1 MASHLTGS
9 EKLLEIRTAHID
21 LIIKCKGRPAVCT
34 WEAGAASS
42 SLRVY
47 GADIKSISIP
57 VQGIAENYADH
68 KGIARHELC
77 VLPLFFEQTDYVVT
91 IQSKNG
97 EPVQFR
103 SNNNLVEESLSYVKD
118 DDPTLLNGVI
128 NYGSSVGFSDL
139 TVFASGRQVLFVRI
153 EVYPTKLSYRD
164 DYQEMMADINNMV
177 SESILD
183 FMKKTYQVFVPD
195 HKRNDVPAVF
205 FTILQSIYDKYLRA
219 ANRILAVP
227 HHKLITEH
235 EVMPHYKATRTDI
248 RSEKWL
254 RKHPEYVIRR
264 DGRIMAE
271 KVLAVNKQI
280 TYDTQENRLVKFML
294 QETVRRIEDF
304 TRRYKDST
312 QKPNENI
319 LVGAARM
326 SRELRRLLTTTF
338 LSEVSERNAAKSMSL
353 VFGMAP
359 GYRELYKYY
368 LMLQNGISVGGD
380 IFHMSV
386 RDTAL
391 LYEYWCFIKLYDIL
405 RSRYTLKSPDIIK
418 VDRKGVTV
426 DLVKGRPSRVTFLNT
441 KTGER
446 IYLAY
451 NPSETVTQTV
461 NQKPDNV
468 LELEKKGSVS
478 AYKYVF
484 DAKYRIEMNP
494 DSQYYPDTKPGP
506 KVDDINTMHR
516 YRDSIVYANPSSR
529 FTFEKTMFGAYIL
542 FPYAREEEYREHRFY
557 KSIESVNIGGLPF
570 LPSATSLVTEL
581 LDELVS
587 DSPES
592 AFERATL
599 PVGIE
604 ERLRSVDWSRRDVL
618 IGLVP
623 DEEHLELFTDNRM
636 YFTRRFDEAH
646 LPVRYVA
653 LYEKGKGISRYGEV
667 KNWRM
672 VAGKELP
679 GSGQHKPE
687 MYHVFDILK
696 WHTLAT
702 PISIAEYGP
711 SPVAYTNFFLLTNS
725 SSYSELFLKN
735 EDEYRFFAGLRRMT
749 DKAVLEDGD
758 EATAFEFEG
767 LKVLL
772 EKKTIYVVN
781 EGELVEQG
789 TVQKFERHPNRTFR
803 RLMKYAE
810 ELKDAQAKN
819 AQEMKEEAA
828 EAVSVGDGVDGG
840 KWSTRAKKNQ

>member
-1 MASHLTGS
+1 
-9 EKLLEIRTAHID
+9 
-21 LIIKCKGRPAVCT
+21 
-34 WEAGAASS
+34 
-42 SLRVY
+42 
-47 GADIKSISIP
+47 
-57 VQGIAENYADH
+57 
-68 KGIARHELC
+68 
-77 VLPLFFEQTDYVVT
+77 
-91 IQSKNG
+91 
-97 EPVQFR
+97 
-103 SNNNLVEESLSYVKD
+103 
-118 DDPTLLNGVI
+118 
-128 NYGSSVGFSDL
+128 
-139 TVFASGRQVLFVRI
+139 
-153 EVYPTKLSYRD
+153 
-164 DYQEMMADINNMV
+164 
-177 SESILD
+177 
-183 FMKKTYQVFVPD
+183 MKKTYQVFVPD

-235 EVMPHYKATRTDI
+235 EVMPHYKAARTDA

-254 RKHPEYVIRR
+254 RKHPEYVKRC
-264 DGRIMAE
+264 DGRILAE

-294 QETVRRIEDF
+294 QSTVRRIEDF
-304 TRRYKDST
+304 TRRYQNST
-312 QKPNENI
+312 QKPDENI
-319 LVGAARM
+319 IAGAARM
-326 SRELRRLLTTTF
+326 SRELKRLLSTTF

-368 LMLQNGISVGGD
+368 LMLQNGIAVGGD

-386 RDTAL
+386 RDTAQ

-426 DLVKGRPSRVTFLNT
+426 DLVKGRPSKMTFLNT

-451 NPSETVTQTV
+451 NPSESVTQTV
-461 NQKPDNV
+461 NQRPDNV
-468 LELEKKGSVS
+468 LELEKKGSS
-478 AYKYVF
+478 TSYKYVF
-484 DAKYRIEMNP
+484 DAKYRIEMTP
-494 DSQYYPDTKPGP
+494 DGLYYPDTKPGP

-542 FPYAREEEYREHRFY
+542 FPYTREEEYKDHRFY
-557 KSIESVNIGGLPF
+557 KSIETVNIGGLPF

-581 LDELVS
+581 VDELVT

-623 DEEHLELFTDNRM
+623 DDAHLELYTDNLM
-636 YFTRRFDEAH
+636 YFTPRFDIGH

-667 KNWRM
+667 VSWRK
-672 VAGKELP
+672 AARGTLP
-679 GSGQHKPE
+679 GLEVSCGAHKRLLKKEP
-687 MYHVFDILK
+687 YNVFEVLK

-711 SPVAYTNFFLLTNS
+711 SPIAYTNFFLLSNS

-735 EDEYRFFAGLRRMT
+735 EDEYRFFVGLKRMT
-749 DKAVLEDGD
+749 DKAILEDED
-758 EATAFEFEG
+758 SATAFEVDG

-772 EKKTIYVVN
+772 DKKEIYVVN
-781 EGELVEQG
+781 GEKLDKQDSLREFV
-789 TVQKFERHPNRTFR
+789 KHPNRTFK
-803 RLMKYAE
+803 RLMKYRE
-810 ELKDAQAKN
+810 KLQGN
-819 AQEMKEEAA
+819 VTTL
-828 EAVSVGDGVDGG
+828 VSTVSEG
-840 KWSTRAKKNQ
+840 

>member
-57 VQGIAENYADH
+57 VQGIAEKHTDH
-68 KGIARHELC
+68 KGFIQHELS
-77 VLPLFFEQTDYVVT
+77 VLPLFIEQTDYVVT

-294 QETVRRIEDF
+294 QATVRRIEDF

-319 LVGAARM
+319 LAGAARM

-451 NPSETVTQTV
+451 NPSEIKTQTV
-461 NQKPDNV
+461 SQRPDNV
-468 LELEKKGSVS
+468 LELEKKGASVS
-478 AYKYVF
+478 YKYVF

-494 DSQYYPDTKPGP
+494 DGVYYPDTKPGP

-542 FPYAREEEYREHRFY
+542 FPYAREKEYTEHKFY

-599 PVGIE
+599 LVGIE
-604 ERLRSVDWSRRDVL
+604 ERLKTVDWTRREVL

-667 KNWRM
+667 ISWR
-672 VAGKELP
+672 KEARGALP
-679 GSGQHKPE
+679 GFSASCGANRRLLKKEP
-687 MYHVFDILK
+687 YNVFEVLK
-696 WHTLAT
+696 WHTLDL

-711 SPVAYTNFFLLTNS
+711 SPIAYTNFFLLTNS

-735 EDEYRFFAGLRRMT
+735 EDEYRFFTGLKRMT
-749 DKAVLEDGD
+749 EEAVLEDED

-772 EKKTIYVVN
+772 DKKEIYVVN
-781 EGELVEQG
+781 GEKLDKQDSLLEFM
-789 TVQKFERHPNRTFR
+789 KHPNRTFK
-803 RLMKYAE
+803 RLMKYRELLE
-810 ELKDAQAKN
+810 E
-819 AQEMKEEAA
+819 
-828 EAVSVGDGVDGG
+828 S
-840 KWSTRAKKNQ
+840 

>member
-1 MASHLTGS
+1 MASLPTGS
-9 EKLLEIRTAHID
+9 DKLLEIRTAYID
-21 LIIKCKGRPAVCT
+21 LIIKYKGKPAVCT
-34 WEAGAASS
+34 WESGAASS
-42 SLRVY
+42 SLLVS
-47 GADIKSISIP
+47 GIDIEKIGVP
-57 VQGIAENYADH
+57 AQGFTEKYADH
-68 KGIARHELC
+68 KGIADHKID

-91 IQSKNG
+91 IQSKNN
-97 EPVQFR
+97 ESLQFR
-103 SNNNLVEESLSYVKD
+103 SNNSLVEGSLSYVKD

-139 TVFASGRQVLFVRI
+139 TVIANGKQVLSVRV
-153 EVYPTKLSYRD
+153 EVYPTKLSYKD

-235 EVMPHYKATRTDI
+235 EVMPHYKAARTDA

-254 RKHPEYVIRR
+254 RKHPEYVKRC
-264 DGRIMAE
+264 DDRILAE

-294 QETVRRIEDF
+294 QSTVRRIEDF
-304 TRRYKDST
+304 TRRYQNST
-312 QKPNENI
+312 LKPDENI
-319 LVGAARM
+319 IAGAARM
-326 SRELRRLLTTTF
+326 SRELKRLLSTTF

-368 LMLQNGISVGGD
+368 LMLQNGIAVGGD

-386 RDTAL
+386 RDTAQ

-405 RSRYTLKSPDIIK
+405 RSRYTLNSPDIIK

-426 DLVKGRPSRVTFLNT
+426 DLAKGKDSNVVFINPQN
-441 KTGER
+441 GEL
-446 IYLAY
+446 IKLTY
-451 NPSETVTQTV
+451 NQSESKTQTV
-461 NQKPDNV
+461 SQRPDNI
-468 LELEKKGSVS
+468 LELEKKGSSVS
-478 AYKYVF
+478 YKYVF

-494 DSQYYPDTKPGP
+494 DPKYYPDDKPGP

-542 FPYAREEEYREHRFY
+542 FPYAREEEYTKHKFY
-557 KSIESVNIGGLPF
+557 KSIETVNIGGLPF

-581 LDELVS
+581 LDELVT
-587 DSPES
+587 DSPEA

-604 ERLRSVDWSRRDVL
+604 ERLRLVDWSRRDVL

-623 DEEHLELFTDNRM
+623 DDVHLELYTDNLM
-636 YFTRRFDEAH
+636 YFTPRFDIGH

-667 KNWRM
+667 VSWRK
-672 VAGKELP
+672 AARGTLP
-679 GSGQHKPE
+679 GLELNRGAHKRLLKKEP
-687 MYHVFDILK
+687 YNVFKVLQ

-711 SPVAYTNFFLLTNS
+711 SPIAYTNFFLLSNS

-735 EDEYRFFAGLRRMT
+735 EDEYRFFAGLKRMT
-749 DKAVLEDGD
+749 DKAVLEDED
-758 EATAFEFEG
+758 SATAFEFDG

-772 EKKTIYVVN
+772 DKKEIYVVN
-781 EGELVEQG
+781 GEKLDKQDSLREFV
-789 TVQKFERHPNRTFR
+789 KHPNRTFK
-803 RLMKYAE
+803 RLMKYR
-810 ELKDAQAKN
+810 
-819 AQEMKEEAA
+819 EMMK
-828 EAVSVGDGVDGG
+828 GG
-840 KWSTRAKKNQ
+840 E

>member
-1 MASHLTGS
+1 MASLPTGS
-9 EKLLEIRTAHID
+9 DKLLEIRTAYID
-21 LIIKCKGRPAVCT
+21 LIIKCKGKPAVCT
-34 WEAGAASS
+34 WESGAASS
-42 SLRVY
+42 SLLVS
-47 GADIKSISIP
+47 GIDIEKIGVP
-57 VQGIAENYADH
+57 AQGIAEKYADH
-68 KGIARHELC
+68 RGIADHKIN

-91 IQSKNG
+91 IQSKNN
-97 EPVQFR
+97 ESLQFR
-103 SNNNLVEESLSYVKD
+103 SNNSLVEGSLSYVKD

-139 TVFASGRQVLFVRI
+139 TVIANGKRVLSMRV
-153 EVYPTKLSYRD
+153 EVYPTKLSYKD

-235 EVMPHYKATRTDI
+235 EVMPHYKAARTDA

-254 RKHPEYVIRR
+254 RKHPEYVKRC
-264 DGRIMAE
+264 DGRILAE

-294 QETVRRIEDF
+294 QSTVRRIEDF
-304 TRRYKDST
+304 TRRYQNST
-312 QKPNENI
+312 LKPDEKI
-319 LVGAARM
+319 IAGAARM
-326 SRELRRLLTTTF
+326 SRELKRLLSTTF
-338 LSEVSERNAAKSMSL
+338 LSEVSERHAAKSMSL

-368 LMLQNGISVGGD
+368 LMLQNGIAVGGD

-386 RDTAL
+386 RDTAQ

-426 DLVKGRPSRVTFLNT
+426 DLVKGKDSNVVFLNP
-441 KTGER
+441 KNGEL
-446 IYLAY
+446 IKLTY
-451 NPSETVTQTV
+451 NQSVSETQTV
-461 NQKPDNV
+461 SQRPDNI
-468 LELEKKGSVS
+468 LELEKKGSSVS
-478 AYKYVF
+478 YKYVF

-494 DSQYYPDTKPGP
+494 DPKYYPDDKPGP

-542 FPYAREEEYREHRFY
+542 FPYAREEEYTKHKFY
-557 KSIESVNIGGLPF
+557 KSIETVNIGGLPF

-581 LDELVS
+581 LDELVT
-587 DSPES
+587 DSPEA

-599 PVGIE
+599 PIGIE
-604 ERLRSVDWSRRDVL
+604 ERLRLVDWSRRDVL

-623 DEEHLELFTDNRM
+623 DDVHLELFTDNRM
-636 YFTRRFDEAH
+636 YFTPRFDMGH

-667 KNWRM
+667 VSWRR
-672 VAGKELP
+672 AARGTLP
-679 GSGQHKPE
+679 GFELSHRANRRLLKKEP
-687 MYHVFDILK
+687 YNVFEVLK

-711 SPVAYTNFFLLTNS
+711 SPIAYTNFFLLSNS

-735 EDEYRFFAGLRRMT
+735 EDEYRFFAGLKRMT
-749 DKAVLEDGD
+749 DKAILEDED
-758 EATAFEFEG
+758 SATAFEFDG

-772 EKKTIYVVN
+772 DKKEIYVVN
-781 EGELVEQG
+781 GEKLDKQDSLREFV
-789 TVQKFERHPNRTFR
+789 KHPNRTFK
-803 RLMKYAE
+803 RLMKYR
-810 ELKDAQAKN
+810 
-819 AQEMKEEAA
+819 EMILSKQI
-828 EAVSVGDGVDGG
+828 
-840 KWSTRAKKNQ
+840 K